1 MKLFL
6 MVATLFL
13 SQFAFAETVVI
24 ETNKGSF
31 EVELNSEKAP
41 VSTKNFLGYV
51 DSGFY
56 DGTIFHRTVKNFVIQ
71 GGGLTPDMQEKET
84 LPPIVSESTNGL
96 SNLKGT
102 IGMARDEDPN
112 SATSQF
118 YINTKDNQFLDHSDK
133 KAGYTVFGKVT
144 KGYEVVEAIENSPV
158 HSIGEYEDVPQEIIL
173 IKSVKRGF

>member
-6 MVATLFL
+6 VMATLFL
-13 SQFAFAETVVI
+13 SQALFAETVVV
-24 ETNKGSF
+24 ETSKGSF

-41 VSTKNFLGYV
+41 ISSENFLGYV

-56 DGTIFHRTVKNFVIQ
+56 NGTIFHRTVKDFVIQ

-84 LPPIVSESTNGL
+84 LSPIVSEATNGL

-102 IGMARDEDPN
+102 IGMARNDDPD

-133 KAGYTVFGKVT
+133 KDGYAVFGRVIS
-144 KGYEVVEAIENSPV
+144 GYEVVETIENSPV
-158 HSIGEYEDVPQEIIL
+158 HNVGEYEDVPQETIV
-173 IKSVKRGF
+173 IKSIKRKP